1 MTILGQVIISQTYLI
16 ISKGLTLINNKSP
29 AKNAGL
35 LLFVNYFKFVYIKNN
50 KNKTMYWIELIKEIL
65 IWKKVKKIAKDNA
78 LLLEEN
84 NLRVDWIGR
93 IYTVINLPPEILENT
108 YLEQPYVIS
117 KLREYDQ
124 ILLKLGISDVIYPE
138 FSKIEGTDA
147 YLLVMYPESDRLN
160 WYSIGMNLLIWLTGG
175 FVSWILF
182 NYIRMNTGFFGL
194 ISEFFQRYL

>member
-1 MTILGQVIISQTYLI
+1 
-16 ISKGLTLINNKSP
+16 
-29 AKNAGL
+29 
-35 LLFVNYFKFVYIKNN
+35 
-50 KNKTMYWIELIKEIL
+50 MYWIELIKEIL
-65 IWKKVKKIAKDNA
+65 VWKKVKKIAKDNA

-160 WYSIGMNLLIWLTGG
+160 WYSIGTNLLIWLAGG

-182 NYIRMNTGFFGL
+182 NYIRMNTGFFGSV
-194 ISEFFQRYL
+194 SEFFQRYL